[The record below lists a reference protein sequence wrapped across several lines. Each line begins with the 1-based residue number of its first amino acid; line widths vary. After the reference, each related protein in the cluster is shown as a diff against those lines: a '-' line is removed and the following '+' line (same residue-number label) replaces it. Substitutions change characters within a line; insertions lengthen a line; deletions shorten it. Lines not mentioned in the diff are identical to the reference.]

1 MFAGFLGARPNGK
14 PTEGKQKIRTHLP
27 QEKGS
32 DFSDLVDLVGFEPMT
47 SRMRTERSPN

>member
-14 PTEGKQKIRTHLP
+14 PSKGKQKIRTLLL

-47 SRMRTERSPN
+47 SRMRTERSPI

>member
-32 DFSDLVDLVGFEPMT
+32 DFSDLVEISGIAPLT
-47 SRMRTERSPN
+47 S